1 MQNKIKNLALILQT
15 AEAHIPSNYNAG
27 DVDSLDTLGV
37 SAQHSKSTGS
47 LDTPAISTGC
57 SKTNVNL
64 DPHRAEGEII
74 KNEKTWQKALNRF
87 HINKC
92 IHYQR

>member
-1 MQNKIKNLALILQT
+1 MQNKIKNLAFILQT

-27 DVDSLDTLGV
+27 DVGSLDTLGV

-47 LDTPAISTGC
+47 LDTPAMSTGG

-64 DPHRAEGEII
+64 DPHTAEGEII
-74 KNEKTWQKALNRF
+74 KNVKTWKR
-87 HINKC
+87 H
-92 IHYQR
+92 

>member
-1 MQNKIKNLALILQT
+1 MQNKIKNLALIFQT

-47 LDTPAISTGC
+47 LDTPSISTGG
-57 SKTNVNL
+57 STTNFNL
-64 DPHRAEGEII
+64 DPHTDKGEII
-74 KNEKTWQKALNRF
+74 KNEKFGKK
-87 HINKC
+87 H
-92 IHYQR
+92 

>member
-47 LDTPAISTGC
+47 LDTPAMSTGG

-64 DPHRAEGEII
+64 DPHMAEGEII
-74 KNEKTWQKALNRF
+74 KNEKTLQKVFNHSHF
-87 HINKC
+87 NK
-92 IHYQR
+92 

>member
-1 MQNKIKNLALILQT
+1 MQNKIKSLALILQT
-15 AEAHIPSNYNAG
+15 AEAHIPSNYNAS

-47 LDTPAISTGC
+47 LDPPAMSTGG

-64 DPHRAEGEII
+64 DPHMAEGEII
-74 KNEKTWQKALNRF
+74 KCEKTLQKVFNRSHF
-87 HINKC
+87 NK
-92 IHYQR
+92 

>member
-47 LDTPAISTGC
+47 LDTPTISTGG
-57 SKTNVNL
+57 SKTIVNL
-64 DPHRAEGEII
+64 DPHTAEGEII
-74 KNEKTWQKALNRF
+74 KNEKTRQKAIESFLF
-87 HINKC
+87 
-92 IHYQR
+92 Q